1 MNVMRKT
8 ALIGMAAGL
17 CIWAACSTGTGTG
30 TGTDANGGQ
39 VTVRQTPATAEAPE
53 TPSDEMGGTGSATGS
68 TGAATGAQ
76 GTTGATGSTGTG
88 AAGSNDA
95 QLRAAIGVSQ
105 QWLGFVD
112 KGQYAESWTATGS
125 LFQSNMQQDRWVQ
138 TLTGARTPLGTVVS
152 REVAGSE
159 LRSSLP
165 GAPAGQYAIVS
176 FATNFQN
183 KPDII
188 ETLTMIDE
196 GGQWKVVGYSANPRA
211 ALEQQQ
217 QQGQPGQGQP
227 GQAQPTPT
235 PAPSPTPP
243 QI

>member
-1 MNVMRKT
+1 MNVLRKT
-8 ALIGMAAGL
+8 ALVGMAAGL
-17 CIWAACSTGTGTG
+17 CIWAACSTGTGTEA
-30 TGTDANGGQ
+30 TGGQ
-39 VTVRQTPATAEAPE
+39 VTVRQTPATEAPE
-53 TPSDEMGGTGSATGS
+53 TPSDSMGGTESTTGS
-68 TGAATGAQ
+68 S
-76 GTTGATGSTGTG
+76 GATATPAPTG

-95 QLRAAIGVSQ
+95 QLRAAIGVAQ

-112 KGQYAESWTATGS
+112 QGQYAESWSATGS

-159 LRSSLP
+159 IRASLP
-165 GAPAGQYAIVS
+165 GAPAGQYALVS

-188 ETLTMIDE
+188 ETITMMDE

-211 ALEQQQ
+211 ALQQQQ
-217 QQGQPGQGQP
+217 QQGQP
-227 GQAQPTPT
+227 TPT
-235 PAPSPTPP
+235 PAPTPTPP
-243 QI
+243 QV